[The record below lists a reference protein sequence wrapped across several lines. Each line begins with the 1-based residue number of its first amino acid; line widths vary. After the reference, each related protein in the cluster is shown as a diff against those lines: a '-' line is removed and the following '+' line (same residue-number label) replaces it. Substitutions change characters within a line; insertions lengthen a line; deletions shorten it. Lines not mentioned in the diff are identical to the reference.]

1 MRLLRRRAD
10 DARNI
15 EHAPLL
21 LVDMKTDMSVT
32 GQKLVEK
39 GGFAAPPGRVVEF
52 PGTRERSQ
60 AGNHRDDRRDADPAG
75 DQHGM

>member
-1 MRLLRRRAD
+1 MRRHID
-10 DARNI
+10 
-15 EHAPLL
+15 HAPLL
-21 LVDMKTDMSVT
+21 LVDMKTDMSVA
-32 GQKLVEK
+32 GQELVEE
-39 GGFAAPPGRVVEF
+39 GGFASPPNRVMEL